1 MNAHKLLWIGL
12 TTSAA
17 LVLATLL
24 MLAPF
29 ALAQTTLPLPPIGT
43 TSSRITSSAGETW
56 TIETCAGDRF
66 TVTLRSDAFTPFVSV
81 FTDTVAAPIV
91 EAASEDGVQAQA
103 VIEAET
109 GGQYTIV
116 AAGERRSDRGAY
128 TISADFGGAAPAD
141 LAFDG
146 VLTAGA
152 LVTGAV
158 RSSAGEGWVLRGCA
172 GAVMTAT
179 ARSTAF
185 TPYVEIFDPAT
196 EETLAEGVN
205 TEDQISIAAADLPAT
220 GVYVVLVAGERRN
233 DRGEYSL
240 TLNPGEL
247 DGAVIAAVPA
257 GATSTPLR
265 SAPAATPVCI
275 VRANPNLNVRG
286 GPGTVFAPLGTV
298 RFNSQ
303 LRPLARNVDA
313 SWVEVQTLPTGLR
326 GWVATGA
333 QFISCTIDLTTL
345 PVGVI
350 PPTPTPAPTSTPVPT
365 LPPVVVPLFTPTLPP
380 VVVIPGPPITPVPTL
395 PPLVVLP
402 GGGPGG
408 GGWSGALV
416 TGLNIGS
423 VSSGTAIFRDRVFF
437 RAEIDRTP
445 NNRRIDRVDFRI
457 QDEFGDE
464 FYGRTERTY
473 GYCAFGGGEPACN
486 VLEIRRGARWPET
499 NRELCNG
506 DYTVFADI
514 FLENGDTAT
523 WSSPFAIDH
532 PDLPRCGDVTAP
544 AADLEASIA
553 QTGPGDTG
561 NTVYGAL
568 VFQVV
573 AYDPAHGFDDGDGI
587 RNVDLRIFDPDGRE
601 VYQRTENSAAYC
613 AFAGGEPDCNVWY
626 FDDNGDTWPSGE
638 PVRYYEPHLLR
649 GVVNAEDG
657 RTRAVEMRVF
667 IEP

>member
-1 MNAHKLLWIGL
+1 MNGRRLLWIGL

-29 ALAQTTLPLPPIGT
+29 ALAQASLPLPPIGT
-43 TSSRITSSAGETW
+43 TASRITTSAGETW
-56 TIETCAGDRF
+56 GIDACAGDRV
-66 TVTLRSDAFTPFVSV
+66 TVTMRSDAFTPFVSV
-81 FTDTVAAPIV
+81 FTDTVAAPVV
-91 EAASEDGVQAQA
+91 EAASEDGAQAQA

-128 TISADFGGAAPAD
+128 AISADFGDAAPAD

-146 VLTAGA
+146 VLTAGV

-158 RSSAGEGWVLRGCA
+158 RSSAGESWVLRGCA
-172 GAVMTAT
+172 GATMTAT
-179 ARSTAF
+179 VVSTAF

-196 EETLAEGVN
+196 EETLAEGVSID
-205 TEDQISIAAADLPAT
+205 DQTSRATAELPAT
-220 GVYVVLVAGERRN
+220 GVYLVLVAGERRN

-240 TLNPGEL
+240 ALNLGEA
-247 DGAVIAAVPA
+247 DDDAIGAAPA

-265 SAPAATPVCI
+265 SAPATAPVCV

-303 LRPLARNVDA
+303 LRPLARNLDA
-313 SWVEVQTLPTGLR
+313 TWVEVQTLPTGLR

-350 PPTPTPAPTSTPVPT
+350 PPTPTPAPTTTPTPT
-365 LPPVVVPLFTPTLPP
+365 LPPVVVPLPTPTLPP
-380 VVVIPGPPITPVPTL
+380 VVVLPQPPIATL

-402 GGGPGG
+402 GGGGPGG

-416 TGLNIGS
+416 TGLNIGN
-423 VSSGTAIFRDRVFF
+423 VSGGTALFRDRVFF

-473 GYCAFGGGEPACN
+473 GYCAFGGGEPVCN
-486 VLEIRRGARWPET
+486 VLEIRRGARWPDT
-499 NRELCNG
+499 NREICNG

-514 FLENGDTAT
+514 FLDNGDSAN
-523 WSSPFAIDH
+523 WNSPFTIDH

-544 AADLEASIA
+544 TADLEAYIA
-553 QTGPGDTG
+553 QTGPGYTD

-573 AYDPAHGFDDGDGI
+573 AYDPGRGFDDGDGI

-613 AFAGGEPDCNVWY
+613 AFAGGEPDCNIWY
-626 FDDNGDTWPSGE
+626 FGDNGNAWPSGA
-638 PVRYYEPHLLR
+638 PVRYSEPHLLR

-657 RTRAVEMRVF
+657 RTRAVEMRIF

>member
-1 MNAHKLLWIGL
+1 MNAGKLIALGL
-12 TTSAA
+12 VISLAVAGVA
-17 LVLATLL
+17 LLL
-24 MLAPF
+24 LAPA
-29 ALAQTTLPLPPIGT
+29 ALAQTTLPLPPVGT
-43 TSSRITSSAGETW
+43 TASQITTSAGETW
-56 TIETCAGDRF
+56 GIDACAGDRF

-81 FTDTVAAPIV
+81 FTDTVAAPVV
-91 EAASEDGVQAQA
+91 EAASEDGAQAQA

-128 TISADFGGAAPAD
+128 TISTDFGDAAPDD

-146 VLTAGA
+146 VLTASA

-172 GAVMTAT
+172 GAVVTTTAS
-179 ARSTAF
+179 STAF
-185 TPYVEIFDPAT
+185 TPYVELFDPTT

-205 TEDQISIAAADLPAT
+205 IDAQTSRAAVELPAT
-220 GVYVVLVAGERRN
+220 GVYLVLVAGERRN
-233 DRGEYSL
+233 DRGAYSL
-240 TLNPGEL
+240 TLNSGEA
-247 DGAVIAAVPA
+247 GAGAIVAVPA
-257 GATSTPLR
+257 GATSPPLR
-265 SAPAATPVCI
+265 SAPAAAPVCI
-275 VRANPNLNVRG
+275 VRANPNLNVRS
-286 GPGTVFAPLGTV
+286 GPGTVFAPPLGAV

-303 LRPLARNVDA
+303 LRPLARNLDA
-313 SWVEVQTLPTGLR
+313 TWIEVQTLPTGLR

-365 LPPVVVPLFTPTLPP
+365 LPPVVVPPPTPTLPP
-380 VVVIPGPPITPVPTL
+380 VVVLPQPPIATL

-416 TGLNIGS
+416 TGLNLGS
-423 VSSGTAIFRDRVFF
+423 VSSGVAVFRDRVFF

-457 QDEFGDE
+457 QDDFGDE
-464 FYGRTERTY
+464 FYGRSERTY

-486 VLEIRRGARWPET
+486 VLEIRRGARWPDT
-499 NRELCNG
+499 NREICNG

-514 FLENGDTAT
+514 FLDNGDSAT
-523 WSSPFAIDH
+523 WNSPFTIDH
-532 PDLPRCGDVTAP
+532 PDLPRCDGFTAP
-544 AADLEASIA
+544 QADLEAYIA
-553 QTGPGDTG
+553 QTGPGYAD

-573 AYDPAHGFDDGDGI
+573 AYDPARGFDDGDGI

-601 VYQRTENSAAYC
+601 VYQRTEGSAAYC

-626 FDDNGDTWPSGE
+626 FGDNGDRWPSGE
-638 PVRYYEPHLLR
+638 PVRYGEPHLLR
-649 GVVNAEDG
+649 GRVNAEDG